1 MDLAKEYIKKKFK
14 RRNKEIENAFNAGRR
29 SFINEIS
36 KLEWNDNVDHI
47 SIAYTLLGYYMICKY
62 KNSLAL
68 CFNNSIIKDDYIV
81 SDTAKKAA
89 GEHYK
94 KELNAFVKDPKGYTA
109 KRRSVQESWWNLQ
122 K

>member
-1 MDLAKEYIKKKFK
+1 MDLAKEYIEKKFK

-36 KLEWNDNVDHI
+36 KLEWDDEI
-47 SIAYTLLGYYMICKY
+47 KDYSIAYTLFGYYMIYQHQCK
-62 KNSLAL
+62 LVL
-68 CFNNSIIKDDYIV
+68 CNNNKIIEDDYIDFD
-81 SDTAKKAA
+81 SAKKAA

-109 KRRSVQESWWNLQ
+109 KRRGVQESWWNSQ

>member
-1 MDLAKEYIKKKFK
+1 MDLAKEYIEKKFK

-29 SFINEIS
+29 SLINEIF
-36 KLEWNDNVDHI
+36 KLEWNDNIKDC
-47 SIAYTLLGYYMICKY
+47 SIAYTLFGFYMIYQHQCK
-62 KNSLAL
+62 LVL
-68 CFNNSIIKDDYIV
+68 CNNNKIIEGDYIDFD
-81 SDTAKKAA
+81 SAKKAA

-109 KRRSVQESWWNLQ
+109 KRRGVQESWWNSQ